1 MFTLV
6 LSLIWVLA
14 VLVTTV
20 VWILLYR
27 RARSTVSCCPAC
39 GYDIQGLS
47 EPRCVECGRSLDRGV
62 VPVGGIMRRRR
73 RGLAGILVLFTAI
86 LIYPPF
92 QWGSQAM
99 FNLARWRVLKAPEVD
114 IKIDLALESD
124 TEARFLA
131 SFRGLDYLEQDDMT
145 RITFRIQEP
154 GQNPIIWEQAQV
166 GTWNNPVGLTL
177 EGAPVVA
184 DLIARLDGQPR
195 GMITRALLESPDDF
209 ALFLTAVAA
218 NPEQCGTRIMVP
230 GRAEPLLSFN
240 ASSFSDNGSRASR
253 VLPSSIVVIPARI
266 ALGLVLIA
274 LITIYWLLRRPGL
287 VDFNT
292 VCSPKASD

>member
-14 VLVTTV
+14 VLVTTA
-20 VWILLYR
+20 VWFLLFR
-27 RARSTVSCCPAC
+27 RARSTASCCPAC
-39 GYDIQGLS
+39 GYDIQGLF
-47 EPRCVECGRSLDRGV
+47 EPRCVECGQSLDRGV
-62 VPVGGIMRRRR
+62 VPVGGITRRRR
-73 RGLAGILVLFTAI
+73 LGLAGITLLFTAI

-92 QWGSQAM
+92 QWGSEAM
-99 FNLARWRVLKAPEVD
+99 FDLARWRALNASEVD

-145 RITFRIQEP
+145 RITFRIEEP
-154 GQNPIIWEQAQV
+154 GEKPIIWEQAQV
-166 GTWNNPVGLTL
+166 GTWNNPVGLAL

-230 GRAEPLLSFN
+230 GRAEPLLSFSN
-240 ASSFSDNGSRASR
+240 SSFSDNGSRGIR
-253 VLPSSIVVIPARI
+253 VLPTSIVVIPGRI
-266 ALGLVLIA
+266 ALGLVLVA
-274 LITIYWLLRRPGL
+274 LVTINWLLLRPGL
-287 VDFNT
+287 VDFST
-292 VCSPKASD
+292 VSSSKSSE